1 MTPCLALVHY
11 SAAVSEKFSKTFVCV
26 CVCVSIIYFSQV
38 LGTSESSHPMRARAS
53 MAGFC
58 CKFSAKEL

>member
-26 CVCVSIIYFSQV
+26 CVCVYLLYIFPRFWGVANPLIQ
-38 LGTSESSHPMRARAS
+38 
-53 MAGFC
+53 
-58 CKFSAKEL
+58 